1 MIIIIPPGVKI
12 CCLRDPVRFP
22 THILQTLITTL
33 QDSCD
38 CTWVIGEN
46 QNRIFW
52 TVNPLTQG
60 LQSINGRC
68 RIWTHI
74 PRLGIFPWILFP
86 CCYLSKGKKITRKSN
101 KLLGNFTCTCLMQY
115 IQGPTK
121 GGGKCI
127 YFLLNCY
134 SSQGIYQAGLF
145 CSTTEFSFCLIA
157 IVLKEF
163 IKQCCSVPPLR
174 CKAKTWKGSSLQQR
188 WVRWSL

>member
-12 CCLRDPVRFP
+12 CCLRGPVRFP

-121 GGGKCI
+121 EGKNAFI
-127 YFLLNCY
+127 
-134 SSQGIYQAGLF
+134 
-145 CSTTEFSFCLIA
+145 FCLIA

-163 IKQCCSVPPLR
+163 IKQGCFVPPLNLVS
-174 CKAKTWKGSSLQQR
+174 A
-188 WVRWSL
+188 